1 MIAYKFLAAGRM
13 APFSGF
19 AWPEPTGD
27 APGGW
32 VEAAVVDPCR
42 SGVHACRVE
51 HLPIWMAPE
60 LWRVELG
67 GDVVEQDTLVVAPR
81 GRLLDRV
88 ADWSGIAEVE
98 FTELSRERTQEHA
111 SRASIDMRPF
121 LVEAAWAVAHRRPA
135 YAGYVAARTRMFA
148 DGESG
153 WDAERSWQ
161 ATWIAERLGL

>member
-1 MIAYKFLAAGRM
+1 
-13 APFSGF
+13 
-19 AWPEPTGD
+19 
-27 APGGW
+27 
-32 VEAAVVDPCR
+32 
-42 SGVHACRVE
+42 
-51 HLPIWMAPE
+51 MAPE
-60 LWRVELG
+60 LWMVELG
-67 GDVVEQDTLVVAPR
+67 SDVVEQDTLVVAPR

-98 FTELSRERTQEHA
+98 FTELSHERTQEHA

-121 LVEAAWAVAHRRPA
+121 LVEAMWAVAHRRPA

>member
-1 MIAYKFLAAGRM
+1 VIAYKFLIAGRV
-13 APFSGF
+13 APFSGYE
-19 AWPEPTGD
+19 WPGPTGD

-32 VEAAVVDPCR
+32 VEAAAVDPCR

-51 HLPIWMAPE
+51 HLPIWIERE
-60 LWRVELG
+60 LWRVELE

-88 ADWSGIAEVE
+88 ADWSGVADVE
-98 FTELSRERTQEHA
+98 FTELSCRRTREHA
-111 SRASIDMRPF
+111 SRASIDLGPF
-121 LVEAAWAVAHRRPA
+121 LVEAAWAVEHCRPA

-148 DGESG
+148 DGERG